1 MNAPGFM
8 DLQVNGYQG
17 VNFSDPGLTVDQVLR
32 VAVALAARGTIA
44 FCPAVITSSLETYR
58 KVLPVLTEAAGEL
71 EGRGILGLHLEGPF
85 INPGEGAVGAHD
97 AGFVR
102 APDLTLFDELW
113 QLSGK
118 RVSLM
123 TLAPEVTGAPGL
135 IRHARERGVAV
146 AIGHTLCGPEDVKE
160 AVACGAT
167 LSTHLGNGC
176 PNLLDRH
183 HNPIWAQLDSPLDA
197 MLITDGHHLPPALIR
212 TFMRV
217 KGVGHVIVTSD
228 SASVA
233 GLAPGE
239 YTCAGRPVRITASGR
254 VENLLAPT
262 LFGSSA
268 TMLDCVNHLA
278 GLGFADEAL
287 LTRLSIDNP
296 LAAIGC
302 TRAALSGLVGASLC
316 WGEGRFHIVR
326 QGA

>member
-1 MNAPGFM
+1 MHVPGFI
-8 DLQVNGYQG
+8 DLQVNGFQG
-17 VNFSDPGLTVDQVLR
+17 VNFSDPELTVDQVLR
-32 VAVALAARGTIA
+32 VAAALAARGTIA
-44 FCPAVITSSLETYR
+44 VCPAVITSSLDTYR
-58 KVLPVLTEAAGEL
+58 KVLPVLAEAAGKP

-85 INPGEGAVGAHD
+85 INPREGAVGAHD
-97 AGFVR
+97 AGFVQ
-102 APDLTLFDELW
+102 APDPALFEDLW

-118 RVSLM
+118 RVSLV
-123 TLAPEVTGAPGL
+123 TLAPEIPGAAGV
-135 IRHARERGVAV
+135 IRYARERGVAV
-146 AIGHTLCGPEDVKE
+146 AIGHTLCGPEAVKA

-183 HNPIWAQLDSPLDA
+183 HNPIWAQLDSPLHA
-197 MLITDGHHLPPALIR
+197 MLIADGHHLPPAVIR

-217 KGVGHVIVTSD
+217 KGAEHVIVTSD
-228 SASVA
+228 SAAVA

-239 YTCAGRPVRITASGR
+239 YACAGRPVRITASGR

-278 GLGFADEAL
+278 SLGFADQAL
-287 LTRLSIDNP
+287 LARVSIDNP

-302 TRAALSGLVGASLC
+302 TRAALNGLEGATVC
-316 WGEGRFHIVR
+316 WGDGKFRML
-326 QGA
+326 